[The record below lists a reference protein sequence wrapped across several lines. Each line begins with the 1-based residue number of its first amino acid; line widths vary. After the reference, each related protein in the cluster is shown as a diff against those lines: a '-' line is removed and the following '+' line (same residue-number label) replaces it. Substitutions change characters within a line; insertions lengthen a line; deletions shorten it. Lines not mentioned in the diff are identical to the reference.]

1 METNE
6 TIVTKTCKICGETE
20 PITSFTLNYE
30 KEDKHS
36 DICKVCSEERKK
48 NRNRVPIIRNRDET
62 LSKYKLS
69 IDFTEILDITFD
81 LYDNDVSGIYN
92 YRIIINEESLG
103 LVEITFDNYSH
114 FNSVK
119 IAISNMIDDYVNLTA
134 IHEQKERIR
143 INKK

>member
-6 TIVTKTCKICGETE
+6 TIVTKTCKICGETK

-62 LSKYKLS
+62 FIRSVREQVY
-69 IDFTEILDITFD
+69 ITGECNV
-81 LYDNDVSGIYN
+81 Y
-92 YRIIINEESLG
+92 
-103 LVEITFDNYSH
+103 
-114 FNSVK
+114 
-119 IAISNMIDDYVNLTA
+119 
-134 IHEQKERIR
+134 
-143 INKK
+143 

>member
-1 METNE
+1 MGTFKVHVSDLLPDDEIEYN
-6 TIVTKTCKICGETE
+6 GE
-20 PITSFTLNYE
+20 
-30 KEDKHS
+30 
-36 DICKVCSEERKK
+36 DIC
-48 NRNRVPIIRNRDET
+48 I
-62 LSKYKLS
+62 S

-103 LVEITFDNYSH
+103 LAEITFDTIVI

-119 IAISNMIDDYVNLTA
+119 ISISNMIDDDVNLTA

-143 INKK
+143 INKNKL

>member
-1 METNE
+1 MGLLKVHVSDLLPDDEIEYN
-6 TIVTKTCKICGETE
+6 GEDRC
-20 PITSFTLNYE
+20 I
-30 KEDKHS
+30 
-36 DICKVCSEERKK
+36 
-48 NRNRVPIIRNRDET
+48 
-62 LSKYKLS
+62 S

-119 IAISNMIDDYVNLTA
+119 IAISNMIDGDNDYTITIQFEDTKDYVNCALSIITC
-134 IHEQKERIR
+134 IRSVREQVYITGEC
-143 INKK
+143 NVY

>member
-1 METNE
+1 M
-6 TIVTKTCKICGETE
+6 KIINIINIPNYPNYSIHGKEWGLLKVHVSDLLPDDEIEYNGE
-20 PITSFTLNYE
+20 
-30 KEDKHS
+30 
-36 DICKVCSEERKK
+36 DIC
-48 NRNRVPIIRNRDET
+48 I
-62 LSKYKLS
+62 S

-143 INKK
+143 INKNKLWVNIEIYIQK

>member
-1 METNE
+1 MK
-6 TIVTKTCKICGETE
+6 IVNIVNIPNYPNYVFTVRNQTFKVHVSDLLPDDEIEYNGE
-20 PITSFTLNYE
+20 
-30 KEDKHS
+30 
-36 DICKVCSEERKK
+36 DIC
-48 NRNRVPIIRNRDET
+48 I
-62 LSKYKLS
+62 S
-69 IDFTEILDITFD
+69 IDFTKILDITFD
-81 LYDNDVSGIYN
+81 LYDNYVSGIYN

-119 IAISNMIDDYVNLTA
+119 IDISNIIDDDVNLTA

>member
-1 METNE
+1 MK
-6 TIVTKTCKICGETE
+6 IVNIVNIPNYPNYVFTVRNWTFKVHVSDLLPDDEIEYNGE
-20 PITSFTLNYE
+20 
-30 KEDKHS
+30 
-36 DICKVCSEERKK
+36 DIC
-48 NRNRVPIIRNRDET
+48 I
-62 LSKYKLS
+62 S
-69 IDFTEILDITFD
+69 IDFTKILDITFD
-81 LYDNDVSGIYN
+81 LYDNYVSGIYN

-119 IAISNMIDDYVNLTA
+119 IDISNIIDDDVNLTA